1 MQSSRCRTLTLT
13 LLCVG
18 SLVLQSPILLADCG
32 HVVSP
37 AKLQQAVART
47 ATTRQENVIK
57 VEKFFSSKIAM
68 QAMES
73 AHIDP
78 VQIKNAVPS
87 LSDQELAQLAS
98 KADKTQQSFAAGDLT
113 NRQITYIIVAAAI
126 VIIVIAVA

>member
-57 VEKFFSSKIAM
+57 VEKFFSSTIAM

-78 VQIKNAVPS
+78 VQIKNAVPL

-98 KADKTQQSFAAGDLT
+98 KADKTQQSFAAGVLT